1 MARKFIDV
9 DYEAILEMRVRIGD
23 VLPATHLA
31 RFIVGIIERLDLS
44 SIYAGYGEQGA
55 PAYAPEMLF
64 GILVYGYATGVFS
77 ARNLEDATHES
88 VPFIYIAGGRHPD
101 HDTLNTFRSRFLAEI
116 GELYGVSDEVV
127 RYRMNQLGIPRRDKS
142 EAARGPRPDRRRLR
156 LVSHYDQV
164 LSLLD

>member
-1 MARKFIDV
+1 MP
-9 DYEAILEMRVRIGD
+9 ESS
-23 VLPATHLA
+23 
-31 RFIVGIIERLDLS
+31 LS
-44 SIYAGYGEQGA
+44 HISREELSQLYNEQGLT
-55 PAYAPEMLF
+55 M
-64 GILVYGYATGVFS
+64 
-77 ARNLEDATHES
+77 
-88 VPFIYIAGGRHPD
+88 
-101 HDTLNTFRSRFLAEI
+101 AEI